1 MEASLYGVNDMNEFL
16 KSEIKVL
23 LVDDDP
29 LVRRS
34 LRMILELHDISVV
47 GEATNG
53 EDAVEAVLK
62 LKPSMVLMDVNMPK
76 MDGIQAARLI
86 KSKFPAIHVIILTVH
101 NEHSKV
107 VQAIRDGCSA
117 YVLKDSSPE
126 QLIEIV
132 ESVAEGRYFVDTSIA
147 NQLLVNLVQGTTPQ
161 QPPKDPS
168 QLTVREKE
176 VLQLIVNGLSNK
188 EIAFRL
194 NITLRTVKAHV
205 SSILMKLNVSDRTR
219 AVRPFSQAARLISRA
234 RDQRSREWIKL
245 TLSIIFLTLLVCRR
259 PIKCHSTPGGNS
271 LYLDSNSCALFS
283 PRLSKPRVSI
293 SLMISTGTVLVTATS
308 FT

>member
-1 MEASLYGVNDMNEFL
+1 MNEFL

-34 LRMILELHDISVV
+34 LRMILELHDIPVV

-53 EDAVEAVLK
+53 EDAVEAVAK
-62 LKPSMVLMDVNMPK
+62 LKPTMVLMDVNMPK

-86 KSKFPAIHVIILTVH
+86 KSKYSAVHVIILTVH

-126 QLIEIV
+126 QIIEIV

-147 NQLLVNLVQGTTPQ
+147 NELLVNLVQGTPPRQ
-161 QPPKDPS
+161 APKDSS

-205 SSILMKLNVSDRTR
+205 SSILMKLNVSDRT
-219 AVRPFSQAARLISRA
+219 QAAVLAI
-234 RDQRSREWIKL
+234 QEK
-245 TLSIIFLTLLVCRR
+245 FLE
-259 PIKCHSTPGGNS
+259 PGN
-271 LYLDSNSCALFS
+271 
-283 PRLSKPRVSI
+283 
-293 SLMISTGTVLVTATS
+293 
-308 FT
+308 

>member
-1 MEASLYGVNDMNEFL
+1 M
-16 KSEIKVL
+16 L

-34 LRMILELHDISVV
+34 LRMILELHDIPVV

-53 EDAVEAVLK
+53 EDALEAVVK
-62 LKPSMVLMDVNMPK
+62 LKPTMVLMDVNMPK

-86 KSKFPAIHVIILTVH
+86 KAKFPAIHVIILTVH

-147 NQLLVNLVQGTTPQ
+147 NQLLVNLVQGTPPQ
-161 QPPKDPS
+161 QPSKDAS

-205 SSILMKLNVSDRTR
+205 SSILTKLNVSDRT
-219 AVRPFSQAARLISRA
+219 QAAVLAI
-234 RDQRSREWIKL
+234 QEK
-245 TLSIIFLTLLVCRR
+245 FLE
-259 PIKCHSTPGGNS
+259 PGN
-271 LYLDSNSCALFS
+271 
-283 PRLSKPRVSI
+283 
-293 SLMISTGTVLVTATS
+293 
-308 FT
+308 

>member
-1 MEASLYGVNDMNEFL
+1 MNEFL
-16 KSEIKVL
+16 KSEVKML

-34 LRMILELHDISVV
+34 LRMILELHDIPVV

-53 EDAVEAVLK
+53 EDALDAALK
-62 LKPSMVLMDVNMPK
+62 LKPTMVLMDVNMPK

-86 KSKFPAIHVIILTVH
+86 KSKLPAVHVIILTVH

-126 QLIEIV
+126 QLIEVV

-147 NQLLVNLVQGTTPQ
+147 NQLLVNLVQGTPPQ
-161 QPPKDPS
+161 QTTKDSS

-176 VLQLIVNGLSNK
+176 VLQLIVNGMSNK

-205 SSILMKLNVSDRTR
+205 SSILMKLNVSDRT
-219 AVRPFSQAARLISRA
+219 QAAVLAI
-234 RDQRSREWIKL
+234 QEK
-245 TLSIIFLTLLVCRR
+245 FLE
-259 PIKCHSTPGGNS
+259 PGS
-271 LYLDSNSCALFS
+271 
-283 PRLSKPRVSI
+283 
-293 SLMISTGTVLVTATS
+293 
-308 FT
+308 